1 MSHTDAVPGVSPEV
15 AGPKVTRPEVA
26 RPEAGGVDSRLIE
39 VGLEGLESL
48 QHGIARVLE
57 AQTLSLGE
65 IAERSQRMSAA
76 LDHSTEE
83 VLASGRIAGD
93 LRQSLAAEMAAVVTN
108 IKAELEQV
116 VLAIESKA
124 GDALTVLR
132 EIESIAKSVN
142 LLALN
147 ATIEAVHAGEQG
159 KGFAVVASEVRQLAQ
174 RTMHSAKEAGR
185 SIDLSEVQKRVAGTA
200 GNSDRML
207 TEISAH
213 LARELDRLNANFEA
227 INQRID
233 DLKDNNRVIS
243 VAVPQASA
251 RNDGIVG
258 KSRWSMQLAEE
269 LAAALDQ
276 GTEAVRRVLQ
286 QHHLP
291 SSADF
296 DRLAEIR
303 RRGKLRI
310 AVEPAFVGLSFRL
323 RPNGPLTGLDIDYAT
338 AFANWLGV
346 KPEFVEYPWDQCTE
360 LLHLGPTPGE
370 APADL
375 VWSALPPNAAY
386 RGTAF
391 SESYTYLH
399 YILARRRGDDRIRGV
414 ADLSGK
420 VLGCIN
426 DPGAFATL
434 EAAGIR
440 WAANA
445 GKPGGKVRLANLIA
459 YSDQSQIH
467 DCLVERVV
475 DAFAVDQP
483 IYFWAA
489 NGAESRW
496 KDRID
501 LLPGNLAPAPW
512 YYAVGVAATRAS
524 CTLLAK
530 VNEFIRW
537 FRDQPERA
545 SLERK
550 WQGEAIVGTSTYRD
564 EPGNLLGEE
573 DLAKLAALHGTG

>member
-1 MSHTDAVPGVSPEV
+1 MSESIEAPNEGQTPG
-15 AGPKVTRPEVA
+15 ALNLA
-26 RPEAGGVDSRLIE
+26 LDSRLIE
-39 VGLEGLESL
+39 TGLEGLESL

-57 AQTLSLGE
+57 AQSLSLGE

-76 LDHSTEE
+76 LDQSTEE
-83 VLASGRIAGD
+83 VVSSGRIAGD
-93 LRQSLAAEMAAVVTN
+93 LRQQLANEMAEVVAN

-116 VLAIESKA
+116 VSAIESKA
-124 GDALTVLR
+124 GDAMTVLR

-174 RTMHSAKEAGR
+174 RTMQSAKEASR

-200 GNSDRML
+200 AKSDQML
-207 TEISAH
+207 MDISAH
-213 LARELDRLNANFEA
+213 LARELDRLNANFA
-227 INQRID
+227 TINQRIE

-243 VAVPQASA
+243 VAVPQATA
-251 RNDGIVG
+251 RNDGVVG

-269 LAAALDQ
+269 LASALEI
-276 GTEAVRRVLQ
+276 GTDAVRRVLER
-286 QHHLP
+286 HHLP
-291 SSADF
+291 ARADF

-303 RRGKLRI
+303 RRGTVRI

-323 RPNGPLTGLDIDYAT
+323 RQGGPLMGLDIDYAS
-338 AFANWLGV
+338 AFAKWLGV

-360 LLHLGPTPGE
+360 LLHLGSQPGE

-391 SESYTYLH
+391 SESYTYLN
-399 YILARRRGDDRIRGV
+399 YCLGRRRGDDQIRSV

-445 GKPGGKVRLANLIA
+445 SKPGGKVRLANLIA

-467 DCLVERVV
+467 DCLVNRTV

-483 IYFWAA
+483 IYYWAA
-489 NGAESRW
+489 TGPESRW
-496 KDRID
+496 KDKIE
-501 LLPGNLAPAPW
+501 LLPGNLAASPW
-512 YYAVGVAATRAS
+512 YYAVGVAATGAS
-524 CTLLAK
+524 YQLLVK
-530 VNEFIRW
+530 INEFIRW
-537 FRDQPERA
+537 FRAQPERA
-545 SLERK
+545 ALEKK
-550 WQGEAIVGTSTYRD
+550 WQGQAINGTTTYRD
-564 EPGNLLGEE
+564 EPGDLPGEDE
-573 DLAKLAALHGTG
+573 LAKLAAARG

>member
-1 MSHTDAVPGVSPEV
+1 VSDKGT
-15 AGPKVTRPEVA
+15 ASGTRDL
-26 RPEAGGVDSRLIE
+26 DSRLIE
-39 VGLEGLESL
+39 TGLGGLENL

-57 AQTLSLGE
+57 AQSQSLGE

-76 LDHSTEE
+76 LDQSTEE
-83 VLASGRIAGD
+83 VLSSGRIAVD
-93 LRQSLAAEMAAVVTN
+93 LRQSLAAEMAEVVSN
-108 IKAELEQV
+108 IKAELAQV
-116 VLAIESKA
+116 VSAIESKA

-174 RTMHSAKEAGR
+174 RTMQSAKEAGR
-185 SIDLSEVQKRVAGTA
+185 SIDLSDVQKRVSGTA
-200 GNSDRML
+200 TKSDEML
-207 TEISAH
+207 HQISDH
-213 LARELDRLNANFEA
+213 LARELDRLNGNFET
-227 INQRID
+227 INQRIAE
-233 DLKDNNRVIS
+233 LKDNNRVIA
-243 VAVPQASA
+243 VAVPQATA
-251 RNDGIVG
+251 RNDGVVG

-269 LAAALDQ
+269 LANALEQ
-276 GTEAVRRVLQ
+276 GTAAVRAVLQ
-286 QHHLP
+286 KHHLP

-296 DRLAEIR
+296 DRLAAIR
-303 RRGKLRI
+303 ARGKVRI

-323 RPNGPLTGLDIDYAT
+323 RPGGPLTGLDIDYAT
-338 AFANWLGV
+338 AFAKWLGV
-346 KPEFVEYPWDQCTE
+346 TPEFVEYAWDQCTE
-360 LLHLGPTPGE
+360 LLHLGAAPGE

-386 RGTAF
+386 RGVAF

-399 YILARRRGDDRIRGV
+399 YILARRHGDGQIRGV
-414 ADLSGK
+414 GDLSGK

-445 GKPGGKVRLANLIA
+445 NKPGGKVRLANLIA

-467 DCLVERVV
+467 DCLVNGVV

-489 NGAESRW
+489 TGTESRW
-496 KDRID
+496 RGKIE
-501 LLPGNLAPAPW
+501 LLPGNLASAPW
-512 YYAVGVAATRAS
+512 YYAVGVAATAS
-524 CTLLAK
+524 SHALLAK

-537 FRDQPERA
+537 FREQPERA
-545 SLERK
+545 ALERK
-550 WQGEAIVGTSTYRD
+550 WQGDAVKGSSTYRD
-564 EPGNLLGEE
+564 EPGSLMGEE
-573 DLAKLAALHGTG
+573 DLARMAAEKSVAAG

>member
-1 MSHTDAVPGVSPEV
+1 MADSDG
-15 AGPKVTRPEVA
+15 AGAPHHL
-26 RPEAGGVDSRLIE
+26 DSRLIE
-39 VGLEGLESL
+39 LGLGGLESL
-48 QHGIARVLE
+48 QHGIARVLD
-57 AQTLSLGE
+57 AQSLSLGE
-65 IAERSQRMSAA
+65 IAERSQRMNAA
-76 LDHSTEE
+76 LDQSSDE

-93 LRQSLAAEMAAVVTN
+93 LQQALAAEMAAVLAN

-116 VLAIESKA
+116 VTAIESKA
-124 GDALTVLR
+124 SDALKVLR

-174 RTMHSAKEAGR
+174 RTMQSAKEAGR
-185 SIDLSEVQKRVAGTA
+185 SIDLTEVQKRVAGTA
-200 GNSDRML
+200 AKSDQML
-207 TEISAH
+207 GDMSGH
-213 LARELDRLNANFEA
+213 LARELDRLNANFQS

-233 DLKDNNRVIS
+233 ELRDNNRVIS
-243 VAVPQASA
+243 VAVPQATA
-251 RNDGIVG
+251 RNDGVVG

-269 LAAALDQ
+269 LAGALDT
-276 GTEAVRRVLQ
+276 GTEAVRGVLKR
-286 QHHLP
+286 HHLP

-296 DRLAEIR
+296 DRLADIR
-303 RRGKLRI
+303 RRGAVRV

-323 RPNGPLTGLDIDYAT
+323 RPGGSLTGLDIDYAT
-338 AFANWLGV
+338 AFAKWLGV
-346 KPEFVEYPWDQCTE
+346 KAEFVEYPWDQCTE
-360 LLHLGPTPGE
+360 LLHLGPKPGE

-391 SESYTYLH
+391 SESYTYLN
-399 YILARRRGDDRIRGV
+399 YCLARRAGDQQIRGV
-414 ADLSGK
+414 ADLGGK

-445 GKPGGKVRLANLIA
+445 GKPGGTVRLANLIA

-489 NGAESRW
+489 TGAESRW
-496 KDRID
+496 RGKIE
-501 LLPGNLAPAPW
+501 LLPGNLAAAPW
-512 YYAVGVAATRAS
+512 YYGVGVAASGAS
-524 CTLLAK
+524 YELLAK

-545 SLERK
+545 ELEKK
-550 WQGEAIVGTSTYRD
+550 WQGQSIAGTSTYRD
-564 EPGNLLGEE
+564 EPGNLMGED
-573 DLAKLAALHGTG
+573 DLARLRP

>member
-1 MSHTDAVPGVSPEV
+1 MANSDGADAPDHL
-15 AGPKVTRPEVA
+15 
-26 RPEAGGVDSRLIE
+26 DSWAIE
-39 VGLEGLESL
+39 LGLGGLESL
-48 QHGIARVLE
+48 QHGIARVLD
-57 AQTLSLGE
+57 AQSLSLGE

-76 LDHSTEE
+76 LNQSSDE

-93 LRQSLAAEMAAVVTN
+93 LQQALAAEMAAVLAN
-108 IKAELEQV
+108 IKAELDAV
-116 VLAIESKA
+116 VIAIESKA

-174 RTMHSAKEAGR
+174 RTMQSAKEAGR
-185 SIDLSEVQKRVAGTA
+185 SIDLTEVQKRVAGTA
-200 GNSDRML
+200 AKSDQML
-207 TEISAH
+207 GEIASH
-213 LARELDRLNANFEA
+213 LARELDRLNANFDS

-233 DLKDNNRVIS
+233 ELKDNNRVIS
-243 VAVPQASA
+243 VAVPQATA
-251 RNDGIVG
+251 RNDGVVG

-269 LAAALDQ
+269 LAAALDD
-276 GTEAVRRVLQ
+276 GTDAVRNVLKR
-286 QHHLP
+286 HHLP

-296 DRLAEIR
+296 DRLADIQ
-303 RRGKLRI
+303 RRGTIRI

-323 RPNGPLTGLDIDYAT
+323 RPGGPLMGLDIDYAT
-338 AFANWLGV
+338 AFAKWLGV
-346 KPEFVEYPWDQCTE
+346 KTEFVEYPWDQCTE
-360 LLHLGPTPGE
+360 LLQLGPKPGE

-391 SESYTYLH
+391 SESYTYLN
-399 YILARRRGDDRIRGV
+399 YCLARRAGDQQIRGV
-414 ADLSGK
+414 ADLAGK

-445 GKPGGKVRLANLIA
+445 GKPGGTVRLANLIA

-467 DCLVERVV
+467 DCLVDRAV

-489 NGAESRW
+489 TGAESRW
-496 KDRID
+496 KDKIE
-501 LLPGNLAPAPW
+501 LLPGNLAAAPW
-512 YYAVGVAATRAS
+512 YYAVGVAATGAS
-524 CTLLAK
+524 YALLAK
-530 VNEFIRW
+530 VNAFIRW

-545 SLERK
+545 VLEKK
-550 WQGEAIVGTSTYRD
+550 WQGQPLAGTSTYRD
-564 EPGNLLGEE
+564 EPGNLMGED
-573 DLAKLAALHGTG
+573 DLARLAAG

>member
-1 MSHTDAVPGVSPEV
+1 MAHSDAAPESG
-15 AGPKVTRPEVA
+15 AP
-26 RPEAGGVDSRLIE
+26 DSRLIE
-39 VGLEGLESL
+39 AGLEGLESL

-57 AQTLSLGE
+57 AQALSLGE

-83 VLASGRIAGD
+83 VLSSGRIAGD
-93 LRQSLAAEMAAVVTN
+93 LRQSLAAEMAAVVAN
-108 IKAELEQV
+108 IRGELEQV
-116 VLAIESKA
+116 VSAIESKA
-124 GDALTVLR
+124 GDALSVLR

-174 RTMHSAKEAGR
+174 RTMQSAKEAGR

-200 GNSDRML
+200 SKSDQML
-207 TEISAH
+207 HEISDH
-213 LARELDRLNANFEA
+213 LARELDRLNANFQA

-233 DLKDNNRVIS
+233 ELKDNNRVIS
-243 VAVPQASA
+243 VAVPQATA
-251 RNDGIVG
+251 RNDGVVG

-269 LAAALDQ
+269 LAGALEQ
-276 GTEAVRRVLQ
+276 GTDAVRSVLQ
-286 QHHLP
+286 RHHLP

-303 RRGKLRI
+303 RRGKVRI
-310 AVEPAFVGLSFRL
+310 AVEPAFVGLSFHL
-323 RPNGPLTGLDIDYAT
+323 RPGAPLTGLDIDYAT
-338 AFANWLGV
+338 AFAKWLGV
-346 KPEFVEYPWDQCTE
+346 KAEFVEYPWDQCTE
-360 LLHLGPTPGE
+360 LLHLGSKPGE
-370 APADL
+370 PPADL

-386 RGTAF
+386 RGVAF

-399 YILARRRGDDRIRGV
+399 YILARRFGDDQIRGV
-414 ADLSGK
+414 GDLSGK

-445 GKPGGKVRLANLIA
+445 NKPGGKVRLANLIA

-467 DCLVERVV
+467 DCLVDKVV

-489 NGAESRW
+489 TGAESRW
-496 KDRID
+496 RGKIE

-512 YYAVGVAATRAS
+512 YYAVGVAATGAS
-524 CTLLAK
+524 YALLAK

-545 SLERK
+545 ALESK
-550 WQGEAIVGTSTYRD
+550 WQGQAVIGTSTYRD
-564 EPGNLLGEE
+564 EAGKLLGEE
-573 DLAKLAALHGTG
+573 DLAKLAIKPPID